1 MEISRAWADDS
12 NDVYHLRICHL
23 LKVMGGGWVIELCDC
38 RVSSF
43 ALLREGL
50 KKRKNV
56 DLSTYASDP
65 STHPPNVD
73 KNK

>member
-1 MEISRAWADDS
+1 MLVYNSTINMCRENSFTIEIR
-12 NDVYHLRICHL
+12 
-23 LKVMGGGWVIELCDC
+23 VMGGGWVIDLCDC
-38 RVSSF
+38 RVSSL

>member
-1 MEISRAWADDS
+1 
-12 NDVYHLRICHL
+12 
-23 LKVMGGGWVIELCDC
+23 MGGGWVIELCDC
-38 RVSSF
+38 RVSSL